1 MEGLRRG
8 ASILFVND
16 KREILLMLR
25 DDNSDIPYP
34 NCWTIPGGLSEEGE
48 TFETCIT
55 REMQEEM
62 EIILHEPELFRI
74 LELKGNVAYIFW
86 QKANFEIADINLHE
100 GQRIQW
106 FSEEEINKLD
116 DYEIAF
122 GFKNLIL
129 DFFEEQPFAKN
140 LLRKL
145 LKFNYSLII
154 FL

>member
-1 MEGLRRG
+1 MDEKLRRG

-25 DDNSDIPYP
+25 DDKPNIPYP
-34 NCWTIPGGLSEEGE
+34 NCWTIPGGLSENGE
-48 TFETCIT
+48 TFEACIA

-106 FSEEEINKLD
+106 FSEEEIEKLD
-116 DYEIAF
+116 EQEFGF

-129 DFFEEQPFAKN
+129 EFFEKH
-140 LLRKL
+140 
-145 LKFNYSLII
+145 YG
-154 FL
+154 

>member
-62 EIILHEPELFRI
+62 EIILHEPKLFRI
-74 LELKGNVAYIFW
+74 LEFKGNVAYIFW